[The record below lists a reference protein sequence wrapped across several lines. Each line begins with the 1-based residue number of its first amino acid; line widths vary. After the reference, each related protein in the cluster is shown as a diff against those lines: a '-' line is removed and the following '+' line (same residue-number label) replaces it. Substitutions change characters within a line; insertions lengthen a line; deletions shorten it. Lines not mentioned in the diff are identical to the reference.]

1 MADEHDGIDEALEG
15 MLRIGLTAAGRV
27 AEVAA
32 RAREQAERDARAAS
46 EAQAR
51 ELAQRLQ
58 AERAAARAQ
67 LAPVDRT
74 DWWHQAR
81 PEDIAQV
88 WETARSWQHLDP
100 VAERAAG
107 RIRREVADRYGI
119 DIDAPGGDPATVRDA
134 LARRGI
140 AERDTGAQRSTA
152 DAEDAEDAED
162 AAAARLL
169 AAADRADRQQQPKP
183 AAAARAAGEDRGD
196 TSDRRRP
203 PADALTGGVAAAEAV
218 AARVT
223 ADTIYPRPAAEAVRR
238 PPPAAPQARS
248 GVPAAS
254 RRRQRTPGLGR

>member
-1 MADEHDGIDEALEG
+1 MAEEHDGIDEALEG

-32 RAREQAERDARAAS
+32 RAREQAARDTRAAS
-46 EAQAR
+46 EAQAG
-51 ELAQRLQ
+51 ELAGRLQ

-67 LAPVDRT
+67 FAPVDRS
-74 DWWHQAR
+74 DWWHRGR
-81 PEDIAQV
+81 PEDIAVV

-119 DIDAPGGDPATVRDA
+119 DVDAPGGNPAAVRDA

-140 AERDTGAQRSTA
+140 AEGDTGAQRSTA
-152 DAEDAEDAED
+152 PAKD

-196 TSDRRRP
+196 TSDHRQP
-203 PADALTGGVAAAEAV
+203 PWDAVTPGVADAAAV
-218 AARVT
+218 AARVI
-223 ADTIYPRPAAEAVRR
+223 ADTLQPHPAAEAVRR

>member
-162 AAAARLL
+162 AAA
-169 AAADRADRQQQPKP
+169 
-183 AAAARAAGEDRGD
+183 RAAGEDRGD

>member
-1 MADEHDGIDEALEG
+1 MAEEHDGIDEALEG

-32 RAREQAERDARAAS
+32 RAREQAARDARAAS

-51 ELAQRLQ
+51 ELAGRLQ

-81 PEDIAQV
+81 PQDIAGV
-88 WETARSWQHLDP
+88 WETARSWQQLDP

-107 RIRREVADRYGI
+107 RTRREVADRYDI
-119 DIDAPGGDPATVRDA
+119 DVDAPGGDPAAVRDA

-140 AERDTGAQRSTA
+140 AERDTGAQRRA
-152 DAEDAEDAED
+152 ARAED

-169 AAADRADRQQQPKP
+169 AAADRADRLQQPEP

-196 TSDRRRP
+196 TSERRRP
-203 PADALTGGVAAAEAV
+203 AADTVTPVADAEAV

-223 ADTIYPRPAAEAVRR
+223 ADTIQPRPAAEAVRR

-248 GVPAAS
+248 GVPSAS

>member
-1 MADEHDGIDEALEG
+1 MADDHDGIDEALEG

-32 RAREQAERDARAAS
+32 RAREQAARDARAAS
-46 EAQAR
+46 EAQAG
-51 ELAQRLQ
+51 ELGGRLQ

-74 DWWHQAR
+74 DWWHQSR
-81 PEDIAQV
+81 PEDIAVV

-107 RIRREVADRYGI
+107 RIRRVVADRYGI
-119 DIDAPGGDPATVRDA
+119 DIDAPGGDPAAVRDA

-152 DAEDAEDAED
+152 PAED

-183 AAAARAAGEDRGD
+183 AAAARAADEDRGD
-196 TSDRRRP
+196 TSDRRQP
-203 PADALTGGVAAAEAV
+203 PSDAVTPGVADAEAV

-223 ADTIYPRPAAEAVRR
+223 ADTIQPRPAAEAVRR

-248 GVPAAS
+248 GLPAAS

>member
-32 RAREQAERDARAAS
+32 RAREQAARDARAAS
-46 EAQAR
+46 EAQAG
-51 ELAQRLQ
+51 ELAGRLQ

-67 LAPVDRT
+67 LAPVDRS

-81 PEDIAQV
+81 PEDIAVV

-107 RIRREVADRYGI
+107 RIRGEVADRYGV
-119 DIDAPGGDPATVRDA
+119 DVNAPGGDPAAVRDA
-134 LARRGI
+134 LVRRGI
-140 AERDTGAQRSTA
+140 AERDTGVQRSTA
-152 DAEDAEDAED
+152 RAED

-169 AAADRADRQQQPKP
+169 GAADRADRQQQQ
-183 AAAARAAGEDRGD
+183 AESVGAARAAGEDGGD
-196 TSDRRRP
+196 PGDRLRP
-203 PADALTGGVAAAEAV
+203 PGADAVTPGVADAEAV

-223 ADTIYPRPAAEAVRR
+223 ADTIQPRPAAEAVRR
-238 PPPAAPQARS
+238 PPHAAPQARS

>member
-15 MLRIGLTAAGRV
+15 MLRIGLATAGRV

-32 RAREQAERDARAAS
+32 RAREQAARDARAAS
-46 EAQAR
+46 EAQAG
-51 ELAQRLQ
+51 ELAGRLQ

-74 DWWHQAR
+74 DWWQQAR
-81 PEDIAQV
+81 PEDIAGV
-88 WETARSWQHLDP
+88 WETARSWQQLDP

-119 DIDAPGGDPATVRDA
+119 DVDAPGGDPAAVRDA

-140 AERDTGAQRSTA
+140 AERDTGAQYSTA
-152 DAEDAEDAED
+152 RAED

-169 AAADRADRQQQPKP
+169 AAADRADRLQQPEP

-223 ADTIYPRPAAEAVRR
+223 ADTIQPRPAAEAVRR

>member
-1 MADEHDGIDEALEG
+1 MTEEHDGIDEALEG

-32 RAREQAERDARAAS
+32 RAREQAARDARAAS
-46 EAQAR
+46 EAQAG
-51 ELAQRLQ
+51 ELAGRLQ

-74 DWWHQAR
+74 DWWHQSR
-81 PEDIAQV
+81 PEDIAV
-88 WETARSWQHLDP
+88 AWETARSWQHLDP

-119 DIDAPGGDPATVRDA
+119 DVDAPGGNPAAVRDA

-140 AERDTGAQRSTA
+140 AERDTGSQRSTA
-152 DAEDAEDAED
+152 PAED
-162 AAAARLL
+162 
-169 AAADRADRQQQPKP
+169 
-183 AAAARAAGEDRGD
+183 AAARAAGEDRGD
-196 TSDRRRP
+196 TSDHRRP
-203 PADALTGGVAAAEAV
+203 PWDAVTPGVADAEAV

-223 ADTIYPRPAAEAVRR
+223 ADTIQPRPAAEAVRR

-254 RRRQRTPGLGR
+254 RRRLRTPGLGR

>member
-1 MADEHDGIDEALEG
+1 MAQEHDGIEEALEG

-32 RAREQAERDARAAS
+32 RAREQAARDARAAS
-46 EAQAR
+46 EAQAGG
-51 ELAQRLQ
+51 LAGRLQ
-58 AERAAARAQ
+58 AERAAARVQ
-67 LAPVDRT
+67 LAPVDRR

-81 PEDIAQV
+81 PEDIAVV

-119 DIDAPGGDPATVRDA
+119 DVDAPGGDLAAVRDA

-140 AERDTGAQRSTA
+140 AERDTGARRGTA
-152 DAEDAEDAED
+152 PAKD

-183 AAAARAAGEDRGD
+183 AAAARAADEDRGD
-196 TSDRRRP
+196 TSDHRRP
-203 PADALTGGVAAAEAV
+203 PWDAVTPGVADAAAV

-223 ADTIYPRPAAEAVRR
+223 ADTLQPHPAAEAVRR